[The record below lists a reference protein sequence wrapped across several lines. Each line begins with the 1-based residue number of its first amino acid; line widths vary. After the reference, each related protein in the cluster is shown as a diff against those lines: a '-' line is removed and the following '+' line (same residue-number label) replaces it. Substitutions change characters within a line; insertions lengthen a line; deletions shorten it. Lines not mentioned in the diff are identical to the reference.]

1 MITAHQAIRNDTAP
15 ILPLDQRVILEN
27 VIISR
32 TCPTC
37 NDTGWVWWWEDGG
50 GDILDQDGRCV
61 CLGCCWD
68 HRVELTECLTSTLR
82 SAS

>member
-1 MITAHQAIRNDTAP
+1 MTTVPKEIRNDMAP

-37 NDTGWVWWWEDGG
+37 DDTGWVWWWEDGG
-50 GDILDQDGRCV
+50 GETLDGDGRCA

-68 HRVELTECLTSTLR
+68 CRVELTECLESTLR
-82 SAS
+82 RLS